1 MNASKKT
8 DRLDAFHAVW
18 EQRLSDF
25 LPVPCLALGA
35 LISLASI
42 APWRSAAVV
51 VVYLSSNLMLS
62 LLATRMG
69 RVFGLAR
76 NVINIMTFV
85 ILGWVSGPD
94 TIAWVMAIVGIF
106 GIAFTRHGT
115 GQVLSILAFSAAA
128 VLGAQLGDHSNLDC
142 LVAGGALLS
151 IGWLA
156 SRLARVLYQTW
167 LTSINTS
174 EVLARRNTAL
184 EHALSARQRFLAN
197 MSHEIRTPL
206 NGVLGMTELL
216 ARTPLDLDQQS
227 MLETIHDSGKGLL
240 QILND
245 VLDTAKLDAGKIS
258 VESVPYEPAK
268 LAESVCLLMGTKT
281 QGRPL
286 VLRIEQEPS
295 LPSYTA
301 GDPGRL
307 RQVLLNL
314 VGNALKFTEEGEV
327 VLHLSWANDT
337 LKLCV
342 SDTGIGIPEAV
353 QKSIF
358 HSFEQ
363 AELGTTR
370 RYGGS
375 GLGLTISSRLV
386 ELMGGTLSL
395 ESTVGQG
402 SSFTVS
408 LPAPTVLPAK
418 QSKPQV
424 HTGLLP
430 KLVLLVE
437 DDMVNRIVTSRMLET
452 LGCSYLIACNGQEA
466 LEAAAE
472 HSIDLVLMDCRMPIM
487 DGFEATRRLRAQGHS
502 LPILAL
508 TAGVTDQECRACHE
522 AGMNAVLAKPLT
534 LKTLR
539 EALQRQIE
547 PQPIRA

>member
-1 MNASKKT
+1 MNASEKT
-8 DRLDAFHAVW
+8 DRLDAFHALW
-18 EQRLSDF
+18 EQQLNDF
-25 LPVPCLALGA
+25 LPVPCLTLGA
-35 LISLASI
+35 LISIASI

-51 VVYLSSNLMLS
+51 VVYLSSNLMLT

-69 RVFGLAR
+69 PVFGLAR

-115 GQVLSILAFSAAA
+115 NIALSILAFVGAAI
-128 VLGAQLGDHSNLDC
+128 VGAQLGGHSNLDC
-142 LVAGGALLS
+142 LMAAGTLLS
-151 IGWLA
+151 IGWMA
-156 SRLARVLYQTW
+156 TGLARVLYQTW
-167 LTSINTS
+167 LTSIKTS
-174 EVLARRNTAL
+174 ETLAGRNAAL
-184 EHALSARQRFLAN
+184 EHAISARQRFLAN

-216 ARTPLDLDQQS
+216 ARTPLDLEQQS

-245 VLDTAKLDAGKIS
+245 ILDTAKLDAGKIS

-286 VLRIEQEPS
+286 ILRMEQEPS

-327 VLHLSWANDT
+327 VVHLSWANDT

-342 SDTGIGIPEAV
+342 SDTGIGISKEA
-353 QKSIF
+353 QIRIF
-358 HSFEQ
+358 DSFEQ

-370 RYGGS
+370 LYGGS
-375 GLGLTISSRLV
+375 GLGLAISSRLV

-395 ESTVGQG
+395 ESTLGQG
-402 SSFTVS
+402 SSFTLS

-418 QSKPQV
+418 QSELQG

-430 KLVLLVE
+430 KFVLLVE
-437 DDMVNRIVTSRMLET
+437 DDRVNRLVTSRMLET

-466 LEAAAE
+466 LEAVAE

-508 TAGVTDQECRACHE
+508 TAGATDQECSACDE

-534 LKTLR
+534 LKTLQ
-539 EALQRQIE
+539 EALQRQIAQ
-547 PQPIRA
+547 QPIRA